1 MRTIDPFDWFMS
13 GLFRVPSDC
22 EIVDCSMIIDPDSWD
37 KIGDGIVG
45 EFPEYKVIDMK
56 MATPKRVIF
65 NPPATVVF
73 WEDGTKTIAKCEPQ
87 ETFDPEKGLMVALLK
102 RIYGNR
108 RFHDIMEQNLPK
120 EDR

>member
-13 GLFRVPSDC
+13 GLFRLPSDC
-22 EIVDCSMIIDPDSWD
+22 EIANCHMITDLDLDSLT
-37 KIGDGIVG
+37 VL
-45 EFPEYKVIDMK
+45 E
-56 MATPKRVIF
+56 TPKRVIF
-65 NPPATVVF
+65 NPPATVVL

-108 RFHDIMEQNLPK
+108 RFHDIMEHNLPK